1 MRRRSSSNLQPAFSN
16 LQPALGT
23 ILEYEEPQHPA
34 STIESPKTPTVT
46 FGEAYMQEYPPSS
59 PAESPKSQISSVS
72 SFESPTSPLSPSSQ
86 EVEKRLEDAKQNAE
100 ENARNKEIIDRL
112 GLEIGTKTTEN
123 AIHSTRLGELSGGV
137 LKSPLQSSL
146 LQRRSQSK

>member
-1 MRRRSSSNLQPAFSN
+1 MRRRLSSNLQAV
-16 LQPALGT
+16 LGA
-23 ILEYEEPQHPA
+23 IQEYEEPQHPA
-34 STIESPKTPTVT
+34 ISIESPKTPTVT

-112 GLEIGTKTTEN
+112 GLEIGTKATKN
-123 AIHSTRLGELSGGV
+123 AIGSARLGELSGD
-137 LKSPLQSSL
+137 LQSTSASSL
-146 LQRRSQSK
+146 LQRRRGQST